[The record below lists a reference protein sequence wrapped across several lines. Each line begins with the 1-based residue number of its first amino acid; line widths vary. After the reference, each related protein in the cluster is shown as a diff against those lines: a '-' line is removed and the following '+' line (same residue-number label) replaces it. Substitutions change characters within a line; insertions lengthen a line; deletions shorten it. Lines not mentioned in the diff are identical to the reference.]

1 MPTYDY
7 RCLKCSEK
15 FSKFV
20 SLKEK
25 DQVKCPKCDGDTQ
38 QLFTGFL
45 YKKTGGGDNS
55 TQSSSCSKNS
65 CSGCK
70 GC

>member
-7 RCLKCSEK
+7 RCLKCLEK

-25 DQVKCPKCDGDTQ
+25 DQVKCPECDGAAQ

-45 YKKTGGGDNS
+45 YKKTGGENS
-55 TQSSSCSKNS
+55 AQTSSCTKTS
-65 CSGCK
+65 CKGCK